1 MLETKKESLRDNISE
16 DEMEK
21 KKAESADMRT
31 QQHISDEGRKISRK
45 LKKKKLKEIAEKT
58 GNDLS
63 TIETLSKRL
72 IDDPISV
79 MYDQL
84 DDRHEKTIE
93 EQIKQISELEE
104 WFMNES
110 VENRKL
116 KMENELLR
124 ERLDSI
130 RIQTEISTLTQN
142 LGDWVSEDRLSH

>member
-1 MLETKKESLRDNISE
+1 
-16 DEMEK
+16 
-21 KKAESADMRT
+21 MRT

-58 GNDLS
+58 GYDLS

-93 EQIKQISELEE
+93 SQIKQISELEE
-104 WFMNES
+104 WFMKES
-110 VENRKL
+110 VENRRIKR
-116 KMENELLR
+116 ENEILR

-130 RIQTEISTLTQN
+130 RVQTEITTLTQN
-142 LGDWVSEDRLSH
+142 LGDWATEDRLSH